1 MMMMVVMVM
10 VPEPR
15 WHDDDAPP
23 VAVVMM
29 VVVMVVVWKHNEL
42 GELDVRLRRRP
53 RFIDRLQRRRGVR
66 NRLKQVRER
75 IRSQHVGRGR
85 NGRGLSGIDGANRRY
100 RAQ

>member
-29 VVVMVVVWKHNEL
+29 VVVMVVWKHNEL

>member
-29 VVVMVVVWKHNEL
+29 VVVMVVWKHNEL

-66 NRLKQVRER
+66 TRLKQVRDR